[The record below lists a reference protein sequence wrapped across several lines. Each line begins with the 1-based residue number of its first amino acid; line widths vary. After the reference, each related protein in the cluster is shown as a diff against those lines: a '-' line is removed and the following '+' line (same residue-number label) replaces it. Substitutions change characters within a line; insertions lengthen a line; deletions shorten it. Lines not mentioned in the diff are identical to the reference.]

1 MSAEDNAQRGW
12 PAVLPVVTLE
22 AVADALPLAQALLD
36 GGVRAME
43 ITLRTPAALQAIEVI
58 SRRVPQMRV
67 GAGTV
72 LSARMVSAA
81 SAAGAQFL
89 VTPGTTERLLD
100 AMQESGLQLLP
111 GVATPAEVLRLLER
125 GLTEMKLYPAAVL
138 GGLEYLG
145 ALGQPLPAAMFC
157 PSGGIEATTAPDYLT
172 LPNVICV
179 AGSWLATATAIAE
192 HDWAG
197 IEQRAAHAAT
207 L

>member
-1 MSAEDNAQRGW
+1 MSAKDDAQRRW
-12 PAVLPVVTLE
+12 PAVLPVVTVE
-22 AVADALPLAQALLD
+22 AVADALPLAQALVD

-43 ITLRTPAALQAIEVI
+43 ITLRTPAALHAIEII

-138 GGLEYLG
+138 GGLEYLS
-145 ALGQPLPAAMFC
+145 ALSQPLPAAKLC
-157 PSGGIEATTAPDYLT
+157 PSGGIEATTAPDYLA

-179 AGSWLATATAIAE
+179 AGSWLATASAIAE

-197 IEQRAAHAAT
+197 IEQRAAHAAS